1 MSSILRIMGN
11 VINREVNVMTFFG
24 YVDRQKAMI
33 RGRHRGEEIFL
44 CKGCGRVIKEGES
57 AFAQGASRAGDREQD
72 MTVEQIFCALD
83 RMKGL
88 NRRERERCARAASAV

>member
-1 MSSILRIMGN
+1 MSFNGDWEYYNQDYLKEKYEKKI
-11 VINREVNVMTFFG
+11 
-24 YVDRQKAMI
+24 A
-33 RGRHRGEEIFL
+33 GELPDHPVRKIY

-57 AFAQGASRAGDREQD
+57 AFAQGTSRADDREQD

-88 NRRERERCARAASAV
+88 NRRERERYARAASAV